1 MKSKEKIR
9 GAKAWAVFIPTII
22 LILILLMAFV
32 VVTVFINK
40 RSEKDANDAHKATEC
55 ISLVNSLQ
63 SRASSMAE
71 TLSSFIYSP
80 AIPTEYETVELPP
93 GSGNMVTR
101 PVKWEYNTTPLDTYY
116 DSLSNDETDPDYVF
130 DTVIEQIRQND
141 FLINDASEKTIV
153 MKDLADIVEIMNTMA
168 EVQKHAIYVTTRITD
183 KPGFEVP
190 QKLLDELGPY
200 TFTEWNEETD
210 PNHIYKYDND
220 SNNTG
225 SYENIRDWAL
235 EIIFEKTYA
244 MNKKVLSSKINNVTS
259 TLRAESANIE
269 SESDKI
275 VWNLRRTLWGLS
287 ALIILALAAF
297 FFTMFKLVINP
308 IARYTKG
315 IQNNEMLDD
324 EVGVYEVN
332 YLARSYNELLD
343 KKSDFEYR
351 LKAVAETDPLTG
363 FANRYS
369 YNKFLASKTDLEH
382 STCIFMLDINN
393 LKFVNDTYGHDKGD
407 ELIKNSSLAI
417 KETFMDINGKN
428 CYRLGGDEFI
438 AIMDNIREEEIEE
451 YLKKFRQKQMY
462 YAVSIAIGYAYTS
475 DISKEGYENLMIE
488 ADKRMYENKK
498 EMKKANGLAS

>member
-63 SRASSMAE
+63 SRSSSMAE
-71 TLSSFIYSP
+71 TLSSFIYNP
-80 AIPTEYETVELPP
+80 ALPVEPIEIITVEIPP
-93 GSGNMVTR
+93 GSGNMVTG
-101 PVKWEYNTTPLDTYY
+101 PKWTYNTTPLDTYY

-130 DTVIEQIRQND
+130 DIVIEQIKQNN
-141 FLINDASEKTIV
+141 FLINDASERTVV
-153 MKDLADIVEIMNTMA
+153 MKDLADIVEIMNTMS
-168 EVQKHAIYVTTRITD
+168 EVQKHAVYVTTKITD

-190 QKLLDELGPY
+190 QKLLDELGSY
-200 TFTEWNEETD
+200 TFTDTD
-210 PNHIYKYDND
+210 IERTSSGKASDIIDY
-220 SNNTG
+220 
-225 SYENIRDWAL
+225 AL

-417 KETFMDINGKN
+417 KETFMDMNGKN

-438 AIMDNIREEEIEE
+438 AIMDNIKEEEIEE